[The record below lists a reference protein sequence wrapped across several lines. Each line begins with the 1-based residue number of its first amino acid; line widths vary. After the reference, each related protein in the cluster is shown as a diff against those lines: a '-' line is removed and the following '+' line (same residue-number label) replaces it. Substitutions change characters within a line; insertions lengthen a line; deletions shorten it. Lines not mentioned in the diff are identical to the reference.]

1 VFSVDTNPRYNTIDK
16 EYWQSDH
23 TNWWYHRP
31 RERGSQGIS
40 PSWLLKNVDPEIS
53 GIIKLLLEYKVPTT
67 PSSAG
72 RVMTKSRIS
81 KIWESLLKDSWEI
94 QNNGLV
100 LTNCENGQQFE
111 FRDPDWK
118 LPFSMDDLYWKCQ
131 DIPIGYI
138 GLVMPKSETNSF
150 CSLNRMLPNFV
161 RIEIIREVS
170 PGLNF
175 IQILNENNLKTPS
188 WKKTEAIIRKYLYN
202 KKGNNRIIVHAPH

>member
-1 VFSVDTNPRYNTIDK
+1 MFSIDTNPRYNTIDK

-23 TNWWYHRP
+23 TDWWYHRP
-31 RERGSQGIS
+31 RERGNQGIS

-53 GIIKLLLEYKVPTT
+53 GIVKLFLEYKVPTT

-72 RVMTKSRIS
+72 RVMTRSRIS

-94 QNNGLV
+94 QNNGLI

-138 GLVMPKSETNSF
+138 GIVLPKSETNSF
-150 CSLNRMLPNFV
+150 CSLNRMLPDFV
-161 RIEIIREVS
+161 QIELIREVS

>member
-1 VFSVDTNPRYNTIDK
+1 MFSIDTNPRYNTIDK

-31 RERGSQGIS
+31 RERGNQGIS

-53 GIIKLLLEYKVPTT
+53 GIVKLFLEYKVPTT

-72 RVMTKSRIS
+72 RVMTRSRIS

-94 QNNGLV
+94 QNNGLI

-138 GLVMPKSETNSF
+138 GIVLPKSETNSF
-150 CSLNRMLPNFV
+150 CSLNRMLPDFV
-161 RIEIIREVS
+161 QIELIREVS

>member
-31 RERGSQGIS
+31 RERGNQGIS
-40 PSWLLKNVDPEIS
+40 PSWLLKNVDPEIA
-53 GIIKLLLEYKVPTT
+53 GIIKLFLEYKVPTT

-72 RVMTKSRIS
+72 RVMTRSRIS
-81 KIWESLLKDSWEI
+81 KIWESLLKDAWEI

-131 DIPIGYI
+131 DVPIGYI